1 MRFIDISRLK
11 DFMGTQKYSTWTKKA
26 KMHLS
31 ELRILDK
38 KERSQYLSKHGDWT
52 ELYKYLSFL
61 SEHKCWYTE
70 APENSG
76 EWEID
81 HFRPK
86 NRAKNLDGTIYL
98 PDGYWW
104 LAYEWL
110 NYRLAGSFINK
121 RRKDKFNPSEEI
133 HGKGDYFPIDLSS
146 CIACSVDGDLD
157 DEVIYLLDPTSFRDT
172 TLISFDKDGKPI
184 PNYPPGTFEERKVVV
199 SIDFLNLDTT
209 VLNRNRKEVWE
220 NTEKEII
227 EVSKKLKSSTN
238 QALRNKIYNDSFI
251 KLKQLTSRKKPYS
264 SVALNCLSAN
274 QNDNPWIISM
284 LPHLN

>member
-1 MRFIDISRLK
+1 MRFVDVAKLK
-11 DFMGTQKYSTWTKKA
+11 ALMGKA
-26 KMHLS
+26 KYKAWTEKAEKHLI
-31 ELRILDK
+31 ELKKLDK
-38 KERSQYLSKHGDWT
+38 KGRSTYLSKHGDWT
-52 ELYKYLSFL
+52 ELYTYLSEL

-86 NRAKNLDGTIYL
+86 NRAKNYDGTIYSK
-98 PDGYWW
+98 DGYWW
-104 LAYEWL
+104 LSYEWS

-121 RRKDKFNPSEEI
+121 RRKDKFNDKEEVF
-133 HGKGDYFPIDLSS
+133 GKGDYFPLDLTT
-146 CIACSVDGDLD
+146 CTPCVLDGDLD
-157 DEVIYLLDPTSFRDT
+157 DEVSYLLDPVSFRDT

-184 PNYPPGTFEERKVVV
+184 SNYPQGSFEEKKV
-199 SIDFLNLDTT
+199 SISIEFLHLDTT

-227 EVSKKLKSSTN
+227 EISKKLKASSN
-238 QALRNKIYNDSFI
+238 QALRNKVYNTSFL
-251 KLKQLTSRKKPYS
+251 KLKELTSRKKPYS

>member
-1 MRFIDISRLK
+1 MRYIDISQLK
-11 DFMGTQKYSTWTKKA
+11 ELMGSQKFSAWSKKA
-26 KMHLS
+26 TTHLS
-31 ELRILDK
+31 QLRRLDK
-38 KERSQYLSKHGDWT
+38 KGRSMYLSKHGDWT
-52 ELYKYLSFL
+52 DLYKYLSLL

-86 NRAKNLDGTIYL
+86 NRAKNLDGTVYL
-98 PDGYWW
+98 PEGYWW

-121 RRKDKFNPSEEI
+121 RRKDKFNSNEEI
-133 HGKGDYFPIDLSS
+133 YGKGDYFPIDLHTGAV
-146 CIACSVDGDLD
+146 CGVDGDLD

-184 PNYPPGTFEERKVVV
+184 SNYPEGTFEEKKVAV
-199 SIDFLNLDTT
+199 SIDFLHLDSTS
-209 VLNRNRKEVWE
+209 LNRNRKEVWE

-227 EVSKKLKSSTN
+227 EISKKLKSSTN

-251 KLKQLTSRKKPYS
+251 RLKQLTSRKKPYS
-264 SVALNCLSAN
+264 SVALNCLSAH
-274 QNDNPWIISM
+274 QSDNPWINSM